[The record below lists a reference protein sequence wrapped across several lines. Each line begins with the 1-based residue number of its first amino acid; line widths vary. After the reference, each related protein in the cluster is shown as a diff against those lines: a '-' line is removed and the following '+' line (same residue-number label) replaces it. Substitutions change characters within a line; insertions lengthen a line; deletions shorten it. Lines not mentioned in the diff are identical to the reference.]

1 MSDVTTQAQELFG
14 TLDEYLINLA
24 DGLARAQEE
33 LGQLSAA
40 GAPGR
45 QFTYYVPK
53 LEFELRMDLKVETAT
68 STSGTAVVGK
78 VLKMKPVRLVDAAQ
92 TQTSTDIVSIIRG
105 SFVAVPA
112 NEGLPATLLE
122 ARVEPDAS
130 GKPGVVAR
138 VRNAAGEPLVGL
150 EVEFN
155 LDRPATQQLSGRA
168 PLPATDVTL
177 AMVKTDA
184 AGEARTGLR
193 LAGGELAKTLVVT
206 VDAGPRLAVLA
217 YEVKS

>member
-1 MSDVTTQAQELFG
+1 MSDVTTQAQDLFG

-24 DGLARAQEE
+24 DGLAQAQQE

-53 LEFELRMDLKVETAT
+53 LEFELRMDLKVETQT
-68 STSGTAVVGK
+68 RTSGTAAVGK
-78 VLKMKPVRLVDAAQ
+78 VLKMKPVRVVDTAQ
-92 TQTSTDIVSIIRG
+92 TQTSAGIVSVIRG

-122 ARVEPDAS
+122 AGMAQDTAGRPV
-130 GKPGVVAR
+130 VVAR
-138 VRNAAGEPLVGL
+138 VRNAAGEPVVGL

-155 LDRPATQQLSGRA
+155 LDRAGTQRLSGRA
-168 PLPATDVTL
+168 PLAATDVSL
-177 AMVKTDA
+177 AVVSTDA
-184 AGEARTGLR
+184 AGEARTSLL
-193 LAGGELAKTLVVT
+193 LASGELAKTLVVT
-206 VDAGPRLAVLA
+206 VDAGPRMAVVA
-217 YEVKS
+217 YEVRP

>member
-1 MSDVTTQAQELFG
+1 MSDVTTQAQDLFG

-24 DGLARAQEE
+24 DGLAQAQQE

-53 LEFELRMDLKVETAT
+53 LEFELRMDLKVETQT
-68 STSGTAVVGK
+68 RTSGTGLSAK
-78 VLKMKPVRLVDAAQ
+78 VLKMKPVRVVDTAQ
-92 TQTSTDIVSIIRG
+92 TQTSAGIVSVIRG

-122 ARVEPDAS
+122 AGMEQDAARQ
-130 GKPGVVAR
+130 PVVVAR
-138 VRNAAGEPLVGL
+138 VRNAAGEPLVGF

-155 LDRPATQQLSGRA
+155 LDRAGTQRLSGRA
-168 PLPATDVTL
+168 PLAATDVSL
-177 AMVKTDA
+177 AVVSTDA
-184 AGEARTGLR
+184 AGEARTSLR
-193 LAGGELAKTLVVT
+193 LANGELAKTLVVT
-206 VDAGPRLAVLA
+206 VDAGPRMAVVA
-217 YEVKS
+217 YEVRP